1 MESTK
6 MTVLPPCSQEEFLV
20 NAALRLRQFLI
31 NHICVHSRKD
41 NAPSYYISIWCK
53 VFNIEIA
60 MYS

>member
-1 MESTK
+1 